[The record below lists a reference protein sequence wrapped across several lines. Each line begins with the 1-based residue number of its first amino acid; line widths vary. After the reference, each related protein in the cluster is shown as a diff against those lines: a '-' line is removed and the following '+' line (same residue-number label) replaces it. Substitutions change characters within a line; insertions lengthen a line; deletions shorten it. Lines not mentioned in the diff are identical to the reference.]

1 MNINI
6 NINKKGLSDSDI
18 NNVLDVLEMIDEKDI
33 IQLCEGSEMMFK
45 DGLINIKI
53 KDNKD
58 YQPCAIVERKDYK

>member
-6 NINKKGLSDSDI
+6 NINKDGLSDSDI
-18 NNVLDVLEMIDEKDI
+18 NDVLDVLEMIDEQDI
-33 IQLCEGSEMMFK
+33 IQLCEGSEVMFK
-45 DGLINIKI
+45 NGLINIKI

>member
-6 NINKKGLSDSDI
+6 NINKDGLSDSDI
-18 NNVLDVLEMIDEKDI
+18 NDVLDVLEMIDEQDI

-45 DGLINIKI
+45 NGLINIKI

>member
-18 NNVLDVLEMIDEKDI
+18 NDLLDVLEMIDEQDI

>member
-1 MNINI
+1 MNMNI

-18 NNVLDVLEMIDEKDI
+18 YDVLDVLEMIDEQDI

-58 YQPCAIVERKDYK
+58 YQPCAIVERKDRK

>member
-1 MNINI
+1 M
-6 NINKKGLSDSDI
+6 SDSDI
-18 NNVLDVLEMIDEKDI
+18 NDVLDVLEMIDEQDI

-45 DGLINIKI
+45 NGLINIKI

>member
-6 NINKKGLSDSDI
+6 NINKKGFSDSDI
-18 NNVLDVLEMIDEKDI
+18 NDLLDVLEMIDEQDI

-58 YQPCAIVERKDYK
+58 YQPCEIVKKKDYK

>member
-6 NINKKGLSDSDI
+6 NINKEGLTISDI
-18 NNVLDVLEMIDEKDI
+18 SDVLDVFEMIDLGDM

-45 DGLINIKI
+45 NGLINIKI

-58 YQPCAIVERKDYK
+58 YQPCAIVERKNRK

>member
-18 NNVLDVLEMIDEKDI
+18 NDVLDVLEMIDEQDI

-58 YQPCAIVERKDYK
+58 YQPCAIVERKDRK

>member
-6 NINKKGLSDSDI
+6 NINKKGFSDSDI
-18 NNVLDVLEMIDEKDI
+18 NDLLDVLEMIDEQDI

>member
-6 NINKKGLSDSDI
+6 NINKDGLSDSDI
-18 NNVLDVLEMIDEKDI
+18 NDVLDVLEMIDEQDI

-45 DGLINIKI
+45 NGLINIKI

-58 YQPCAIVERKDYK
+58 YQPCTIVKRKGYK